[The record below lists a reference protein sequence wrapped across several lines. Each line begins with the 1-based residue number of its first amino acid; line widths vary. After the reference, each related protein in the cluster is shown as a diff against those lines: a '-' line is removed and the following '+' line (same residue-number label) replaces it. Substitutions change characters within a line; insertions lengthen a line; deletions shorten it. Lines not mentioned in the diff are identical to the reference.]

1 MQLLFSILSGTHVI
15 LRHIHNLL
23 TYQNALEIKI
33 FKKKKLFLYFLINI
47 FFFQGPE
54 VCSESCQISKM
65 ERFGKI
71 VNGLW
76 FFMIAL
82 CCLLSQVAF
91 VIKNISSTLWLGNN
105 FTGDIYFIEHFFW
118 CHQRIFR
125 LAKAVSHDFFS
136 TFFFAFYYK
145 VFSQLKNTHCNIN
158 IEVSFLKKKKIT
170 YN

>member
-54 VCSESCQISKM
+54 VYSESCQISKM

-71 VNGLW
+71 VNGL
-76 FFMIAL
+76 
-82 CCLLSQVAF
+82 
-91 VIKNISSTLWLGNN
+91 
-105 FTGDIYFIEHFFW
+105 
-118 CHQRIFR
+118 
-125 LAKAVSHDFFS
+125 
-136 TFFFAFYYK
+136 
-145 VFSQLKNTHCNIN
+145 
-158 IEVSFLKKKKIT
+158 
-170 YN
+170 